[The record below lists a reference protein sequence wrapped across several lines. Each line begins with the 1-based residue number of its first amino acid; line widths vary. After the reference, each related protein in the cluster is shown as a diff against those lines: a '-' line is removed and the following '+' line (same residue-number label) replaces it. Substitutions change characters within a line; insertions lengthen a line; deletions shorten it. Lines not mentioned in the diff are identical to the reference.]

1 MSCMDCVPVISC
13 REQIWRKDMPLLGA
27 VDLGGTHTR
36 YGLFTQDAQGGL
48 RLERAVT
55 GMTALV
61 KDAQSLR
68 AQWEASLGMP
78 VDALASLVI
87 GIAGPVSDPWHA
99 VTSNADVRL
108 DLTEWDDGQ
117 EGRLCPCRLANDFV
131 CEAYACLT
139 EVGRQARPVFGPDP
153 VPDGVRAVLGA
164 GTGLGAAQLVP
175 VGADGT
181 AHVRRAFPAEFGHAP
196 FPFIGRDEADF
207 SAYAAKRFA
216 SEWVTGDDVVS
227 GRGLACLHA
236 YLSGEELD
244 PQAASR
250 YLEQEC
256 ETLRWYARFLGRICA
271 QWALSTLCYG
281 GLYLTGGMVK
291 RHPAL
296 PSHPAFIEAFFCAP
310 RLRVLERIPLRRYTH
325 DMSGLWGAAWL
336 AAAMLSPA
344 DRGREA

>member
-1 MSCMDCVPVISC
+1 
-13 REQIWRKDMPLLGA
+13 MPLLGA

-36 YGLFTQDAQGGL
+36 YGLFTQDEQGGL
-48 RLERAVT
+48 RLERAAT
-55 GMTALV
+55 GKTSLV
-61 KDAQSLR
+61 KDIASLR
-68 AQWEASLGMP
+68 EQWEAFVGMAAK
-78 VDALASLVI
+78 DLSSLVV
-87 GIAGPVSDPWHA
+87 GVAGPVLDPLHA
-99 VTSNADVRL
+99 TTSNADVRL
-108 DLTEWDDGQ
+108 DLTEWDEEGGQ
-117 EGRLCPCRLANDFV
+117 PCPCRLANDFV

-139 EVGRQARPVFGPDP
+139 EVGKQARPVFGPEP
-153 VPDGVRAVLGA
+153 VPDGVQAVLGA

-175 VGADGT
+175 LRGSGPDKG
-181 AHVRRAFPAEFGHAP
+181 RRAFAAEFGHAP

-207 SAYAAKRFA
+207 SAFAARRFGRD
-216 SEWVTGDDVVS
+216 WVTGDDVVS

-244 PQAASR
+244 PQGAAR
-250 YLEQEC
+250 HLEHEG
-256 ETLRWYARFLGRICA
+256 ETLRWYARFMGRVCA

-291 RHPAL
+291 RHPEL

-310 RLRVLERIPLRRYTH
+310 RLRVLERIPLRRYATEL
-325 DMSGLWGAAWL
+325 SGLWGAAWL